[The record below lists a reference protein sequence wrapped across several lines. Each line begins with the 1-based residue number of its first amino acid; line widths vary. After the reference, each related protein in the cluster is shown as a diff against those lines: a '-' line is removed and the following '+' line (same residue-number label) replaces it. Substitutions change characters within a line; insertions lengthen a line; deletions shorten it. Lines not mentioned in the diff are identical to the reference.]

1 MIFKELDKYQVILKF
16 NLVLLNNLYWC
27 KAAQKYDKKQ
37 PLCELVLVL
46 ITRLL
51 GGEKVAR
58 SSFRLMKTASY
69 MDSLLV
75 NPLAVFGLALYLPIV
90 NR

>member
-1 MIFKELDKYQVILKF
+1 MIFNELDKYQVILKLF
-16 NLVLLNNLYWC
+16 LVLLNNLYWC

-37 PLCELVLVL
+37 PLFELVLVL

-58 SSFRLMKTASY
+58 PPFSLIKTVSY
-69 MDSLLV
+69 KGSLLV
-75 NPLAVFGLALYLPIV
+75 NPRAVLVLALYLPIV